1 MIKVLI
7 ADDESAVHEQ
17 LRMLI
22 PWDELGW
29 EVIGHAYNGE
39 EAKQLAETYRPNLV
53 ITDIKMPLVDG
64 LSFMKWLGTSGLN
77 AKVIV
82 LSGYGEFDFS
92 RSAFLL
98 GAYDYLLKP
107 VNEAELLMALSKVVE
122 QIRRESRSVSDRIN
136 DKAVLNQGLTL
147 MRDEF
152 FSQVIGMSALEE
164 NEWIVHAEQLRVPLP
179 VAGYAVILIN
189 FIDMD
194 EYVYQ
199 RYEGERNLFYY
210 AARNI
215 MNETL
220 GSPSVI
226 VSRNLNRANEFLF
239 LYPQQ
244 DCLSNGLELQLKR
257 LRESLLRYMK
267 VKAVI
272 GASPWKQ
279 RPGKLS
285 AAYAEARHALES
297 LQLGDAT
304 AIAYYGG
311 QVKLAQPAAAGEVE
325 EVWADIAQMT
335 DMLLQAGML
344 REGKRLL
351 GRLNEAFREDVA
363 ARMSIAEWKKAAGA
377 LIGKLEDRAMNEEA
391 MLLIHEARVGVQELR
406 INQVKDLL
414 HQTFELI
421 LQAATGEPKAKS
433 GKQLVEAIKSY
444 IDANYRSVS
453 LEEIAQRFYL
463 NKNYFCSLFKG
474 VTGESF
480 IEYLTALRMEQAKRL
495 LADSELKTYEIAE
508 RVGYGDQRYFS
519 QVFRK
524 HTGLQPTQ
532 YRQTAN
538 EQGTS

>member
-1 MIKVLI
+1 MIKVII

-17 LRMLI
+17 LCLLI

-29 EVIGHAYNGE
+29 EVVGHAYNGE
-39 EAKQLAETYRPNLV
+39 EAKQLVETYRPNLV
-53 ITDIKMPLVDG
+53 LTDIKMPLMDG
-64 LSFMKWLGTSGLN
+64 LSFMKWLDQSGLN
-77 AKVIV
+77 VKVIV
-82 LSGYGEFDFS
+82 LSGYGDFEFS
-92 RSAFLL
+92 RSAFML

-107 VNEAELLMALSKVVE
+107 VNEAELLVALSKAVE
-122 QIRRESRSVSDRIN
+122 QIRKDSRSMADRIN

-152 FSQVIGMSALEE
+152 FSQVIGTSALEE
-164 NEWIVHAEQLRVPLP
+164 NEMIVQADQLLIQLP
-179 VAGYAVILIN
+179 VAGFSVVLIN

-199 RYEGERNLFYY
+199 RYEGDRSLFYY

-215 MNETL
+215 MNESI

-226 VSRNLNRANEFLF
+226 VSRNLHRTNEFMF

-244 DCLSNGLELQLKR
+244 NDRVINLER
-257 LRESLLRYMK
+257 LRESLLRCLK
-267 VKAVI
+267 LRAII

-279 RPGKLS
+279 RPGKLP

-297 LQLGDAT
+297 IRIGDAG
-304 AIAYYGG
+304 AIAHYSG
-311 QVKLAQPAAAGEVE
+311 KEMLAQPAAAGAADEA
-325 EVWADIAQMT
+325 WADIGLMT
-335 DMLLQAGML
+335 DMLLQTGTL

-351 GRLNEAFREDVA
+351 SKLDEAFREDVA
-363 ARMSIAEWKKAAGA
+363 ARMSLSEWKKAAAA
-377 LIGKLEDRAMNEEA
+377 LIGKLEDQAANEEA
-391 MLLIHEARVGVQELR
+391 MLLVHEARVGVQELR

-414 HQTFELI
+414 RKIFEAI
-421 LQAATGEPKAKS
+421 LQSATGEPKAKS
-433 GKQLVEAIKSY
+433 GKQLVEAIKLY
-444 IDANYRSVS
+444 IDANYRTVS

-495 LADSELKTYEIAE
+495 LAGSELKTYEIADL
-508 RVGYGDQRYFS
+508 VGYGDQRYFS

-524 HTGLQPTQ
+524 HTGLQPTH
-532 YRQTAN
+532 YRQTIN
-538 EQGTS
+538 KQGTS